1 MSEFLI
7 HWLAATPSYAA
18 PLLLACL
25 GLIINERAGVLNL
38 GAEGIMA
45 CGALAGA
52 LVSLTWQAPV
62 LGLLGAIVAGAA
74 MAAVF
79 GLATVYLRTNQ
90 VVTGLIVVALGA
102 GLTGLLGRHHISK
115 PLVGFDRLDWGGLS
129 ALPGIGPVLFGQ
141 NLLTYLALA
150 VTFLVW
156 AGLFRSLVG
165 LRLRAVGEDPATADS
180 AGVNV
185 LVTRFLAVVVGGG
198 FLGAAGGY
206 LSLASSQ
213 IWVEGMIAGR
223 GWIAIGLVI
232 FARWRPGLALA
243 GALLFGAIEALIPR
257 VQATGADVPV
267 YLMMMLPYLATLGI
281 LVLASLRGDRASNE
295 PANLGQAYTRQD
307 RH

>member
-1 MSEFLI
+1 MIEFLI
-7 HWLAATPSYAA
+7 NWLAATPSYAA

-45 CGALAGA
+45 SGAMTGA
-52 LVSLTWQAPV
+52 IISLTWQTPA
-62 LGLLGAIVAGAA
+62 LGLFGAIAAGGA
-74 MAAVF
+74 MAFLF
-79 GLATVYLRTNQ
+79 GVATVYLRTNQ
-90 VVTGLIVVALGA
+90 VVTGLIIVALGA
-102 GLTGLLGRHHISK
+102 GLTGLIGRSYISK
-115 PLVGFDRLDWGGLS
+115 PLLGFDPLGWGGLS
-129 ALPGIGPVLFGQ
+129 ALPVIGPILFEQ
-141 NLLTYLALA
+141 NVLTYLALA
-150 VTFLVW
+150 LVPAVW
-156 AGLFRSLVG
+156 FVLFRSRIG
-165 LRLRAVGEDPATADS
+165 LRLRSVGEDPATADA

-185 LVTRFLAVVVGGG
+185 LLTRLLSVVVGGL

-206 LSLASSQ
+206 LALASSQ

-232 FARWRPGLALA
+232 FARWQPGLALV

-257 VQATGADVPV
+257 IQVTGADVPV
-267 YLMMMLPYLATLGI
+267 YLFMMLPYLATLGV
-281 LVLASLRGDRASNE
+281 LVLASLRGDRLSSE